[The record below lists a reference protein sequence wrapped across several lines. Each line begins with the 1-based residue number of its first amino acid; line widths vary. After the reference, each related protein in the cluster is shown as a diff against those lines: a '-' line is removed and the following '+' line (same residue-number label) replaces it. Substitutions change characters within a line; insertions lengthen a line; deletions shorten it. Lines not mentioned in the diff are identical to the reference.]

1 MNIAKCLFLGFFYE
15 RGNESCLKGLLIF
28 LYTAYLQ
35 APSCEGD
42 CCTISSKGIMIEQ
55 WVLVLIVEN

>member
-1 MNIAKCLFLGFFYE
+1 MNIAKWFFFFMK
-15 RGNESCLKGLLIF
+15 GGMSPVLKGCMLIF

-42 CCTISSKGIMIEQ
+42 CCTICSKGIMIEQ